1 MPVLALDAGNALFK
15 TLADGQEAA
24 AKPRAELLLEQLG
37 AQGYTA
43 MAVGQRDL
51 VLGVDFLKKKTKGAK
66 FKLLSANLVDAKGQP
81 LFPASVVTSVGG
93 LKVGIIGVSPAS
105 PDPQA
110 PAGGSDGAAFLPP
123 GVRGLPVGP
132 AVAAEVKR
140 LRKAD
145 PVDLVVLLAA
155 VPYVESVRLAQGTEG
170 VDFVVQSH
178 DGRGVGMAQR
188 QGVSTLVPPGERGR
202 QVAKLE
208 VSVEGT
214 GPFSDLSDANRARES
229 QRMVEA
235 NIARVN
241 DRLKTEK
248 NEDTRRSLQETLA
261 SFESR
266 RDALARTAAASG
278 PATGRTYLLTY
289 LQLGAD
295 VAADTTVQQQVERI
309 EPPGSTGH

>member
-1 MPVLALDAGNALFK
+1 MD
-15 TLADGQEAA
+15 
-24 AKPRAELLLEQLG
+24 
-37 AQGYTA
+37 AQGYAA

-66 FKLLSANLVDAKGQP
+66 LKLVSANLVDAKGQP
-81 LFPASVVTSVGG
+81 LFPASVVTTVGG
-93 LKVGIIGVSPAS
+93 LKVGVIGVSPAS
-105 PDPQA
+105 E
-110 PAGGSDGAAFLPP
+110 DGAAVLPE

-140 LRKAD
+140 LRQKEQ
-145 PVDLVVLLAA
+145 VELVVLLAA
-155 VPYVESVRLAQGTEG
+155 VPYVEAVKLAQGAEG

-202 QVAKLE
+202 QVARLE

-214 GPFSDLSDANRARES
+214 GPFTDLSEANRAREN

-235 NIARVN
+235 NIARVQE
-241 DRLKTEK
+241 RLKLEK
-248 NEDTRRSLQETLA
+248 GEDTRRSLQETLA

-266 RDALARTAAASG
+266 RDALARTAAAQG

-295 VAADTTVQQQVERI
+295 VASDAAVQKQVERV
-309 EPPGSTGH
+309 EPPGSAGH

>member
-15 TLADGQEAA
+15 TLADGQDAT
-24 AKPRAELLLEQLG
+24 AKPRAELLLEQLD
-37 AQGYTA
+37 AQGYAA

-66 FKLLSANLVDAKGQP
+66 LKLVSANLVDAKGQP
-81 LFPASVVTSVGG
+81 LFPASVVTTVGG
-93 LKVGIIGVSPAS
+93 LKVGVIGVSPAS
-105 PDPQA
+105 A
-110 PAGGSDGAAFLPP
+110 DGAALLPE

-140 LRKAD
+140 LRQKEQ
-145 PVDLVVLLAA
+145 VGLVVLLAA
-155 VPYVESVRLAQGTEG
+155 VPYVEAVKLAQGAEG

-214 GPFSDLSDANRARES
+214 GPFTDLSEANRAREN

-235 NIARVN
+235 NIARVRE
-241 DRLKTEK
+241 RLKAEQ
-248 NEDTRRSLQETLA
+248 NEDTRRSLQETLT

-266 RDALARTAAASG
+266 RDALARTAAAQG

-295 VAADTTVQQQVERI
+295 VASDAAVQKQVERV
-309 EPPGSTGH
+309 EPPGSAGH

>member
-1 MPVLALDAGNALFK
+1 MLALDAGNALFK
-15 TLADGQEAA
+15 SLADGQDPT
-24 AKPRAELLLEQLG
+24 AKLRAGLLLEQMG

-66 FKLLSANLVDAKGQP
+66 LSLVSANLVDAKGQR
-81 LFPASVVTSVGG
+81 LFPASVVTTAGG

-105 PDPQA
+105 PDPK
-110 PAGGSDGAAFLPP
+110 GGDSAAFLPP
-123 GVRGLPVGP
+123 GVQGQPVQP

-140 LRKAD
+140 LRTTEK
-145 PVDLVVLLAA
+145 VDVVVLLAA
-155 VPYVESVRLAQGTEG
+155 VPYAEAVKLAQGAEG

-188 QGVSTLVPPGERGR
+188 QGVSTLIPPGERGR

-214 GPFSDLSDANRARES
+214 GPFSDQSEANRALES

-235 NIARVN
+235 NITRVKE
-241 DRLKTEK
+241 RLKTEK
-248 NEDTRRSLQETLA
+248 DEATRRSLQETLT
-261 SFESR
+261 SFEAR
-266 RDALARTAAASG
+266 RDALGRTAATSA
-278 PATGRTYLLTY
+278 PAKEGRTFLLSY
-289 LQLGAD
+289 VQLGAD
-295 VAADTTVQQQVERI
+295 VASDKAVQQQVERV
-309 EPPGSTGH
+309 EPPGSAGH

>member
-1 MPVLALDAGNALFK
+1 MLALDAGNALFK
-15 TLADGQEAA
+15 TLADGQDAS
-24 AKPRAELLLEQLG
+24 AKPRAELLLEQLD
-37 AQGYTA
+37 AQGYAA

-66 FKLLSANLVDAKGQP
+66 LKLLSANLVDAKGQP
-81 LFPASVVTSVGG
+81 LFPASVVTTVGG
-93 LKVGIIGVSPAS
+93 LKVGILGVSPAS
-105 PDPQA
+105 A
-110 PAGGSDGAAFLPP
+110 DGAVVLPT

-132 AVAAEVKR
+132 AVTAEVKR
-140 LRKAD
+140 LRQKEQ
-145 PVDLVVLLAA
+145 VQLVVLLAA
-155 VPYVESVRLAQGTEG
+155 VPYVEAVKLAQGAEG

-208 VSVEGT
+208 LSVEGD
-214 GPFSDLSDANRARES
+214 GPFTDLSEANRARES

-235 NIARVN
+235 NIERVKE
-241 DRLKTEK
+241 RLKTEQG
-248 NEDTRRSLQETLA
+248 EDSRRSLQETLA

-266 RDALARTAAASG
+266 RDALARTAAAQG

-295 VAADTTVQQQVERI
+295 VASDAAVQKQVERV
-309 EPPGSTGH
+309 EPPGSAGH

>member
-15 TLADGQEAA
+15 TLADGQD
-24 AKPRAELLLEQLG
+24 AKPRAELLLEQLD
-37 AQGYTA
+37 AQGYAA

-66 FKLLSANLVDAKGQP
+66 LKLVSANLVDAKGQP
-81 LFPASVVTSVGG
+81 LFPASVVTTVGG
-93 LKVGIIGVSPAS
+93 LKVGILGVSPESA
-105 PDPQA
+105 
-110 PAGGSDGAAFLPP
+110 DGAAVLPA

-132 AVAAEVKR
+132 AVTSEVKR
-140 LRKAD
+140 LRQKEQ
-145 PVDLVVLLAA
+145 VSLVVLLAA
-155 VPYVESVRLAQGTEG
+155 VPYVEAVKLAQGAEG

-208 VSVEGT
+208 LSVEGT
-214 GPFSDLSDANRARES
+214 GPFADLSEANRARES

-235 NIARVN
+235 NIARVQE
-241 DRLKTEK
+241 RLKTEK
-248 NEDTRRSLQETLA
+248 NEDARRSLQETLT
-261 SFESR
+261 SFEAR
-266 RDALARTAAASG
+266 RDALARTAAAQG
-278 PATGRTYLLTY
+278 PATGRTYQLTY

-295 VAADTTVQQQVERI
+295 VASDAAVRKQVERV
-309 EPPGSTGH
+309 EPPGSAGH

>member
-15 TLADGQEAA
+15 TLADGQEA
-24 AKPRAELLLEQLG
+24 KPRAELLLEQLD
-37 AQGYTA
+37 AQGYAA

-66 FKLLSANLVDAKGQP
+66 LKLVSANLVDAKGQL
-81 LFPASVVTSVGG
+81 LFPASVVTTVGG

-105 PDPQA
+105 ADPKA
-110 PAGGSDGAAFLPP
+110 PAGGSEGTAFLPE

-132 AVAAEVKR
+132 AVTSEVKR
-140 LRKAD
+140 LRQKEQ
-145 PVDLVVLLAA
+145 VSLVVLLAA
-155 VPYVESVRLAQGTEG
+155 VPYAEAVKLAQGAEG
-170 VDFVVQSH
+170 VDFVLQSH

-208 VSVEGT
+208 LSVEGA
-214 GPFSDLSDANRARES
+214 GPFADLSEANRARES

-235 NIARVN
+235 NIARVRE
-241 DRLKTEK
+241 RLKAEK
-248 NEDTRRSLQETLA
+248 NEDARRSLQETLT
-261 SFESR
+261 SFEAR
-266 RDALARTAAASG
+266 RDALARTAAAQG
-278 PATGRTYLLTY
+278 PTTGRTYLLTH

-295 VAADTTVQQQVERI
+295 VASDAAVQKQVERV
-309 EPPGSTGH
+309 EPPGSAGH

>member
-1 MPVLALDAGNALFK
+1 MLALDAGNALFK
-15 TLADGQEAA
+15 TLADGQDSS
-24 AKPRAELLLEQLG
+24 AKPRAELVLEQLE

-66 FKLLSANLVDAKGQP
+66 LKLLSANLVDAKGQP
-81 LFPASVVTSVGG
+81 LFPASVVTMVGG
-93 LKVGIIGVSPAS
+93 LKVGIMGVSPAS
-105 PDPQA
+105 
-110 PAGGSDGAAFLPP
+110 GDGAAVLPQ
-123 GVRGLPVGP
+123 GIRGLPVGP
-132 AVAAEVKR
+132 AVSAEVKR
-140 LRKAD
+140 LRQKEQ
-145 PVDLVVLLAA
+145 VSLVVLLAA
-155 VPYVESVRLAQGTEG
+155 VPYVEAVKLAQGAEG

-208 VSVEGT
+208 LSVEGT
-214 GPFSDLSDANRARES
+214 GPFADLSEANRARDS

-235 NIARVN
+235 NITRVQE
-241 DRLKTEK
+241 RLKTEK
-248 NEDTRRSLQETLA
+248 NEDTRRSLQETLT
-261 SFESR
+261 SFEAR
-266 RDALARTAAASG
+266 RDALARTAEAQG

-295 VAADTTVQQQVERI
+295 VASDAAVQKQVERV
-309 EPPGSTGH
+309 EPPGSAGH

>member
-1 MPVLALDAGNALFK
+1 MLALDAGNALFK
-15 TLADGQEAA
+15 TLADGQDAS
-24 AKPRAELLLEQLG
+24 AKPRAELLLEQLD

-66 FKLLSANLVDAKGQP
+66 LKLVSANLVDAKGQA
-81 LFPASVVTSVGG
+81 LFPASVVTTVGG
-93 LKVGIIGVSPAS
+93 LKVGIVGVSPAS
-105 PDPQA
+105 ADPQA
-110 PAGGSDGAAFLPP
+110 PAGGAAFLPA
-123 GVRGLPVGP
+123 GVRGLPVAP
-132 AVAAEVKR
+132 AVGAEVKR
-140 LRKAD
+140 LRQKEQ
-145 PVDLVVLLAA
+145 VQLVVLLAA
-155 VPYVESVRLAQGTEG
+155 VPYVEAVKLAQGAEG

-178 DGRGVGMAQR
+178 DSRGVGMAQR

-208 VSVEGT
+208 LSVEGD
-214 GPFSDLSDANRARES
+214 GPFTDLSEANRARES

-235 NIARVN
+235 NIERVKE
-241 DRLKTEK
+241 RLKAEQG
-248 NEDTRRSLQETLA
+248 EDARRSLQETLA

-266 RDALARTAAASG
+266 RDALARTAAAQG

-295 VAADTTVQQQVERI
+295 VASDAAVQKQVERV
-309 EPPGSTGH
+309 EPPGSAGH

>member
-15 TLADGQEAA
+15 TLADGQDAT
-24 AKPRAELLLEQLG
+24 AKPRAELLLAQLD
-37 AQGYTA
+37 AQGYAA

-66 FKLLSANLVDAKGQP
+66 LKLVSANLVDAKGQP
-81 LFPASVVTSVGG
+81 LFPASVVTTVGG
-93 LKVGIIGVSPAS
+93 LKVGVIGVSPAS
-105 PDPQA
+105 E
-110 PAGGSDGAAFLPP
+110 DGAAVLPE

-140 LRKAD
+140 LRQKEQ
-145 PVDLVVLLAA
+145 VELVVLLAA
-155 VPYVESVRLAQGTEG
+155 VPYVEAVKLAQGAEG

-202 QVAKLE
+202 QVARLE

-214 GPFSDLSDANRARES
+214 GPFTDLSEANRAREN

-235 NIARVN
+235 NIARVQE
-241 DRLKTEK
+241 RLKLEK
-248 NEDTRRSLQETLA
+248 GEDTRRSLQETLA

-266 RDALARTAAASG
+266 RDALARTAAAQG

-295 VAADTTVQQQVERI
+295 VASDAAVQKQVERV
-309 EPPGSTGH
+309 EPPGSAGH